1 MSRQDPQTN
10 LRMPRELKNSVIES
24 AKNNR
29 WSINTW
35 INVAIEEKLA
45 RDQKNEAA

>member
-10 LRMPRELKNSVIES
+10 LRIPRDLKSSVIES
-24 AKNNR
+24 AKSNR

-45 RDQKNEAA
+45 RERKNEAA